1 MQKRTVPHPR
11 CQPSVH
17 RQFGVISIAMPVI
30 RPDGEPDLLMREI
43 TPKQALAM
51 AAELL
56 AGASAAMG
64 TEASPNRCDVASND
78 S

>member
-1 MQKRTVPHPR
+1 MTNRTIPHPR

-43 TPKQALAM
+43 SPRQALAM

-56 AGASAAMG
+56 AGASAAMPAEHHKG
-64 TEASPNRCDVASND
+64 ADIVTCPSA
-78 S
+78 